1 MISYSETQIQSALTL
16 LNEIST
22 KGIENAKRIVMIEQI
37 LQHPTREETED
48 NGNGSKEEHA
58 VSG

>member
-16 LNEIST
+16 LNEVST

-48 NGNGSKEEHA
+48 GKRSKEELPDA
-58 VSG
+58 G

>member
-1 MISYSETQIQSALTL
+1 MIVYTETQIQSALTL

-22 KGIENAKRIVMIEQI
+22 KGINNAKRIVMIEEI
-37 LQHPTREETED
+37 LQHPVREEKD
-48 NGNGSKEEHA
+48 SNGNDSEEKQP

>member
-1 MISYSETQIQSALTL
+1 MQYTDTQIQSALAL

-37 LQHPTREETED
+37 LQHPIREEKD
-48 NGNGSKEEHA
+48 GNDSEEKQPDA
-58 VSG
+58 G

>member
-16 LNEIST
+16 LNEVST

-48 NGNGSKEEHA
+48 NGKRSKKELPDA
-58 VSG
+58 G

>member
-16 LNEIST
+16 LNEVST

-48 NGNGSKEEHA
+48 NGKRSKEELPDA
-58 VSG
+58 G